1 MAITSPAPTSSRQQ
15 LLHALESA
23 LQHGIAP
30 VAVGFCDPD
39 GSGPINDRLGRTAGD
54 AVLLAWEQALATN
67 LPADA
72 RLLRIG
78 GDEYAVV
85 LPGSTAENALVMLEE
100 IRQHF
105 SGYEIPHVGEK
116 AGVSIGIAAAPPHG
130 NTAAELW
137 QAAGQ
142 AVMRAKREG
151 GGRVSMYTEENMTLK
166 SNYYPRADL
175 DRLARL
181 SRATGRTEAS
191 LLREAL
197 ADLLDKF
204 RSTH

>member
-1 MAITSPAPTSSRQQ
+1 MAITSPAPTSTRQQ
-15 LLHALESA
+15 LLQAVQSA
-23 LQHGIAP
+23 LHHGNAP
-30 VAVGFCDPD
+30 VAVTLCDLDGF
-39 GSGPINDRLGRTAGD
+39 GSINDRLGRAAGD
-54 AVLLAWEQALATN
+54 AVLVTWEQVLATN
-67 LPADA
+67 LPPDA
-72 RLLRIG
+72 QVLRMG

-85 LPGSTAENALVMLEE
+85 LPGSTAENALVRLEE

-105 SGYEIPHVGEK
+105 SGHEITDAGEK
-116 AGVSIGIAAAPPHG
+116 VGVSIGIAAAPPHG

-151 GGRVSMYTEENMTLK
+151 RGRVSMYTEENMTLK

-181 SRATGRTEAS
+181 SRATGRTEAG

-204 RSTH
+204 RSTQ

>member
-1 MAITSPAPTSSRQQ
+1 MAITSPAPTTSRQR
-15 LLHALESA
+15 LLKAVQSA
-23 LQHGIAP
+23 LHHGMVP
-30 VAVGFCDPD
+30 VAVSFCDLD
-39 GSGPINDRLGRTAGD
+39 GFGPINERLGRAAGD
-54 AVLLAWEQALATN
+54 AVLLAWEQALAAN
-67 LPADA
+67 LPPDA
-72 RLLRIG
+72 QVLRIG

-100 IRQHF
+100 IRQYF
-105 SGYEIPHVGEK
+105 SGQEILGEK
-116 AGVSIGIAAAPPHG
+116 VGVSIGIAAAPPHG
-130 NTAAELW
+130 GTAAELW

-142 AVMRAKREG
+142 AVMRAKRDG

-166 SNYYPRADL
+166 SNYYPRAEL

>member
-1 MAITSPAPTSSRQQ
+1 V
-15 LLHALESA
+15 ESA
-23 LQHGIAP
+23 LHHGNAP
-30 VAVGFCDPD
+30 VAVTLCDLDGF
-39 GSGPINDRLGRTAGD
+39 GPINDRFGRAAGD
-54 AVLLAWEQALATN
+54 AVLLAWEQVLATN
-67 LPADA
+67 LPSDA
-72 RLLRIG
+72 RVLRMG

-105 SGYEIPHVGEK
+105 SGHEITDIGEK
-116 AGVSIGIAAAPPHG
+116 VDISIGIAAAPPHG

-181 SRATGRTEAS
+181 SRSTGRTEAS

-204 RSTH
+204 RSTR